1 MRKTRTAILPIPGCD
16 PILNVALLTGQHL
29 RNIGC
34 DLMPFRQK
42 GEITGVPCTGT
53 DESHSYRSLQ
63 DGRETEAR
71 PF

>member
-1 MRKTRTAILPIPGCD
+1 MASNRIPHHIENAQNKNGYFTNTVPGCD
-16 PILNVALLTGQHL
+16 PILNVTLLTGQHL

-53 DESHSYRSLQ
+53 DEIHR
-63 DGRETEAR
+63 
-71 PF
+71 